1 MNEFRHQEVAEKGV
15 ASVRKKNIFKKKLT
29 CSRCIM
35 MYIRTSLL
43 NDADLTKLM
52 GNLEISNSLAQN
64 KQIVIFVRQIG
75 DL

>member
-15 ASVRKKNIFKKKLT
+15 ASVRKKNIYFKKTHLQQ
-29 CSRCIM
+29 
-35 MYIRTSLL
+35 MYVRTSLL
-43 NDADLTKLM
+43 NDANLTKLM

-64 KQIVIFVRQIG
+64 KKIVIFVREIG